1 MAGKE
6 SKKRTCKNPFYSI
19 QFFVFCQ
26 GFLHFTQLLTSS
38 YMKSS
43 ISTIEKRFGLSS
55 QMSGFIVS
63 FNEVGNTV
71 LIIFVSY
78 LGSRVHRPRLI
89 GCGAILVSL
98 AAFIISLPHF
108 ITEPYEYDRSVSVKS
123 NITDICLPGKPDS
136 AQSDQ
141 CSSKKAQEF
150 EVVLFLIFLGQLLMG
165 IGTVPIQ
172 PFGISYI
179 DDFASK
185 TNSPLYLGVLF
196 AATTLGPAVA
206 FLLGAVT
213 LRFYVDIN
221 RVPIGEI
228 GINHKDPRWIG
239 AWWLGFLISASLV
252 ALSSI
257 PYFFFPRALIKQE
270 DPQKVITLETV
281 TKDDFV
287 EDMNAKAHEEQNL
300 SFTQFLKMFPMAL
313 VRNMRNPVFV
323 VVVLALINLS
333 GMVAGL
339 ATFLAKFLERQF
351 NLTASFANMLL
362 GGVNIPAGML
372 GIVLGGAIIKNCHL
386 SLRQAA
392 AMCIF
397 SMALCVLFDIP
408 LLFLGCPT
416 QRIAGLDSTGS
427 SKTIQTA
434 AECNKMCSCSASAFN
449 PVCGQDKIEY
459 VSPCFAGCTVV
470 NLIENTNKVANF
482 SRCNCISVKNALG
495 YAVPGSCGSQCA
507 HFLVPFVTLACISGF
522 VASLAH
528 TPAFVMILRS
538 VRPEDKSFAIG
549 IQFLMIRV
557 AAWLPAPVLYG
568 SIIDTTC
575 LLWQKRCDKKAACR
589 YYDHTLFRQR
599 FMAVQLVFEIS
610 GFLCYCIVYLLFW
623 RKEKRA
629 LQLEVIPQE

>member
-108 ITEPYEYDRSVSVKS
+108 ITEPYEYDRSVS
-123 NITDICLPGKPDS
+123 
-136 AQSDQ
+136 
-141 CSSKKAQEF
+141 
-150 EVVLFLIFLGQLLMG
+150 
-165 IGTVPIQ
+165 
-172 PFGISYI
+172 
-179 DDFASK
+179 
-185 TNSPLYLGVLF
+185 GVLF